1 VDLSLTD
8 RGLVDLD
15 FLWICGAALSLT
27 LGFAI
32 GRWWALA
39 VPIALTGLIFL
50 GVDRDWWGGGLAE
63 GWEAGFAWSTT
74 VGLALAGL
82 GIVASHGM
90 RRLRGLRP
98 TLRLAV
104 VGACVAALGGYWY
117 AKTRPPDLDE
127 FRASPRPFHY
137 LGNSFEGLR
146 LTRAELEGGAALLVY
161 GDCDTALGSTEGG
174 CSPPLQLQN
183 VTCPGE
189 QPGLGIVASRGGG
202 QAYRAIRALRPIRG
216 VPVRCPPRSGHG

>member
-82 GIVASHGM
+82 GMVASLGM
-90 RRLRGLRP
+90 RRLR
-98 TLRLAV
+98 
-104 VGACVAALGGYWY
+104 W
-117 AKTRPPDLDE
+117 
-127 FRASPRPFHY
+127 PRPDAQARRRRRVCRRPR
-137 LGNSFEGLR
+137 G
-146 LTRAELEGGAALLVY
+146 LLVRE
-161 GDCDTALGSTEGG
+161 DPSA
-174 CSPPLQLQN
+174 
-183 VTCPGE
+183 
-189 QPGLGIVASRGGG
+189 
-202 QAYRAIRALRPIRG
+202 
-216 VPVRCPPRSGHG
+216 